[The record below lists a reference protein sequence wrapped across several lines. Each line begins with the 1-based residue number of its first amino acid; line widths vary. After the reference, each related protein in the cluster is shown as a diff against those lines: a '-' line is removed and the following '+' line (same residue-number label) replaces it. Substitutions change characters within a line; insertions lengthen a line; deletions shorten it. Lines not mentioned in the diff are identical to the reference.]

1 MSTRELPNDVAR
13 TALRVLKSLGGPMAD
28 EVHSC
33 IKQRQWDKVSE
44 ISPDPRSYKCP
55 RSYFRDAAA
64 AGLLRKFAQLPT
76 SHDRAGN
83 ALKKWYEGER
93 DCFLANERLSPFL
106 RENSLFSD
114 LEDLDPEGRLRKFIA
129 DVRKKIVSWIGHVPR
144 AGMLEGRFG
153 PGATFS
159 LKGGWTTVPDKI
171 NAKPSL
177 TRGARGWLLHWLVT
191 SWGSDSLQR
200 HGEVDFVPGNRF
212 ATVPKNAKTDRSIAA
227 EPDLN
232 VFYQL
237 AVGRELKRLLR
248 TNAGWDMKVAQD
260 IHKRVACESSVTREF
275 ATLDL
280 SNASD
285 TVARNLVKLLL
296 PHEWFLLLDGL
307 RSPKTRFGKHKWVV
321 LEKFSSMGNGFTFE
335 LETLIFAAIS
345 STLSEQLGFG
355 GDLGKDVYVY
365 GDDIIVRDG
374 VVKALIPAL
383 SFFGFTLNHE
393 KSFWGPDVEFR
404 ESCGGDFFNGKSVR
418 PYHLEEDPNEPAHYI
433 AFANGLRAL
442 GDRLAA
448 CGLDDL
454 RGAWFSV
461 LDCLPSDIRSCRG
474 PEGLGDLVIW
484 DDRERWTVKVR
495 NSVRY
500 LRVYRPA
507 RKRKVNVHAFRN
519 GVILACAAYGTPSP
533 HPKGWAWH
541 RSGGVI
547 PRDGVLSYK
556 VGWTPY
562 S

>member
-1 MSTRELPNDVAR
+1 MSTRELPSDVAR
-13 TALRVLKSLGGPMAD
+13 TVSRFLRDLGGPMAD

-33 IKQRQWDKVSE
+33 IKQRQWDKVSG
-44 ISPDPRSYKCP
+44 IAPDPRQYECP

-64 AGLLRKFAQLPT
+64 SGLLRKFAGLPT
-76 SHDRAGN
+76 THDRAGN
-83 ALKKWYEGER
+83 ALKKWEEGEW
-93 DCFLANERLSPFL
+93 DCYFTNERLSPFL

-114 LEDLDPEGRLRKFIA
+114 IEERDPGGRLREFIA
-129 DVRKKIVSWIGHVPR
+129 DVRKKIVSWIGHTPR
-144 AGMLEGRFG
+144 VGIFEGRFG

-159 LKGGWTTVPDKI
+159 VKGGWTTVPDKI

-177 TRGARGWLLHWLVT
+177 THGARGWLLHWLAT
-191 SWGSDSLQR
+191 SWGSDALRR
-200 HGEVDFVPGNRF
+200 HGGVEFVPGNRF
-212 ATVPKNAKTDRSIAA
+212 STVPKNAKTDRSIAA

-237 AVGRELKRLLR
+237 AVGSELKKLMLTR
-248 TNAGWDMKVAQD
+248 AGWDMKVAQEV
-260 IHKRVACESSVTREF
+260 HKQVARDSSISREF

-296 PHEWFLLLDGL
+296 PHEWYLLLDGL
-307 RSPKTRFGKHKWVV
+307 RSPKTRFGGHKWVV

-335 LETLIFAAIS
+335 LETILFAAIS
-345 STLSEQLGFG
+345 TTLSEKLGCG
-355 GDLGKDVYVY
+355 GELGRDVYVY
-365 GDDIIVRDG
+365 GDDIIVRDEI
-374 VVKALIPAL
+374 VRALIPAL
-383 SFFGFTLNHE
+383 SFFGFTLNPD
-393 KSFWGPDVEFR
+393 KSFWGPTVAFR

-418 PYHLEEDPNEPAHYI
+418 PYHLEEDLNEPAHYI

-454 RGAWFSV
+454 RRAWFSV
-461 LDCLPSDIRSCRG
+461 LDCLPSDVRSCRG
-474 PEGLGDLVIW
+474 PEALGDLVIW
-484 DDRERWTVKVR
+484 DSRERWTVRVR

-507 RKRKVNVHAFRN
+507 RKRKVNVHAFSI
-519 GVILACAAYGTPSP
+519 GVVLACATYGVPSS

-541 RSGGVI
+541 RTGGVI